1 MHNINNSLLQ
11 DTEVLLWSLSI
22 LEHLSEEK
30 KHQICLDQEN
40 TPLFLSSIFLFFVF
54 FLFFFWKIAILKFMN
69 SLIFMNLQ
77 KFFEKL

>member
-40 TPLFLSSIFLFFVF
+40 TPLFLSSIFFFF
-54 FLFFFWKIAILKFMN
+54 FFFFWKIAILKFMN

-77 KFFEKL
+77 KIFEKL

>member
-40 TPLFLSSIFLFFVF
+40 TPLFLSSIF
-54 FLFFFWKIAILKFMN
+54 FFFWKIAILKFMN
-69 SLIFMNLQ
+69 SLILMNLQ
-77 KFFEKL
+77 KIFEKL